1 MQTRSRS
8 QSIEPLNLELEA
20 TLRRQRRGVLEP
32 TEENMEE
39 VRDNANMVD
48 EEGNLR
54 NFQGGDNAR
63 GGFGNQEYVPQV
75 YAQQMHLQNQQL
87 LAIIQNLLAQQE
99 ARNDP
104 PMVQNQP
111 RRNGNNGVGMNI
123 RDHFQ
128 PQYGNYV
135 VGPPVNVNH
144 FEIKTG
150 LINMVQANQ
159 FGGGTMEDPNA
170 HLAQFTELANTV
182 KINGVSEDV
191 IKLKLFSF
199 SLRDRAKA

>member
-8 QSIEPLNLELEA
+8 QSIESLNLELEA
-20 TLRRQRRGVLEP
+20 NLRRQRRGVLEL

-63 GGFGNQEYVPQV
+63 GGYANQEYVPQV
-75 YAQQMHLQNQQL
+75 YAQQMHLQNQQMQ
-87 LAIIQNLLAQQE
+87 AIIQNLLAQQE
-99 ARNDP
+99 ARNNP
-104 PMVQNQP
+104 PVVQNQP
-111 RRNGNNGVGMNI
+111 RGNGNNEVGMNV

-128 PQYGNYV
+128 PQYGNYGM
-135 VGPPVNVNH
+135 GPPLNVNN

-150 LINMVQANQ
+150 LINMVQVN
-159 FGGGTMEDPNA
+159 
-170 HLAQFTELANTV
+170 
-182 KINGVSEDV
+182 
-191 IKLKLFSF
+191 
-199 SLRDRAKA
+199 